1 MPKKKRWDMLDTDAK
16 IEELHRQVLDLAGAI
31 QILRLDVA
39 HIVARIPKAP
49 PKSNAAP
56 KKA

>member
-1 MPKKKRWDMLDTDAK
+1 MPKKKRWEALDSEAK

-49 PKSNAAP
+49 PKSKTAS